1 MTTCFAYIRVSTQKQ
16 CDGASLEAQKRAITE
31 YAKANC
37 LTIMQWFEELET
49 AAKTSRPIFTD
60 MVKRLHRGQAEG
72 LIVHRVDRASRNFRN
87 WADIGELADA
97 GVDIHFATESLDFN
111 SRGGRL
117 VADIQMA
124 VASDYCRNLSIEARK
139 GIDQRL
145 REGLYPRPAP
155 VGYQNHGRGQVKT
168 PCPLRAPLVRQLF
181 VLYLTQ
187 QHSIRSLHKEMVSCG
202 LTTRGGRPVSRRTV
216 ENILGNPFYAG
227 LVRNQRTGEQFHGRH
242 EPLITLKQFDQVQA
256 IKSGRYRKQKLKHDH
271 RYRRLFHCA
280 RCQGWLT
287 PERQKQRYTYYR
299 CHKPDCVRA
308 CAKEELIDAAI
319 YRQLGTIEFSTE
331 DVAYLRAQCEA
342 WDYPAKLAEER
353 RVLDLRIA
361 DLKARE
367 GKLLGLLLDGTID
380 KAAYQAQQA
389 MIAADLARL
398 QTERSKVGRDQA
410 SPDDLERFFELM
422 LSLKNLYEMAKPTVQ
437 RGLLETCFSNRSWD
451 GKNVQLEPCAEL
463 LSMKTGCGDP
473 FSATSRDTI
482 RTLIAVIEDAKI
494 VP

>member
-1 MTTCFAYIRVSTQKQ
+1 MATRHYI
-16 CDGASLEAQKRAITE
+16 
-31 YAKANC
+31 
-37 LTIMQWFEELET
+37 
-49 AAKTSRPIFTD
+49 
-60 MVKRLHRGQAEG
+60 AEG
-72 LIVHRVDRASRNFRN
+72 AEFTPRTRTLTFRN

-97 GVDIHFATESLDFN
+97 GIDIHFATESLDFN

-117 VADIQMA
+117 VADIQVA

-168 PCPLRAPLVRQLF
+168 LCPLRAPLVRQLF
-181 VLYLTQ
+181 DLYLTE
-187 QHSIRSLHKEMVSCG
+187 QHSIRSLHKVMVSRG
-202 LTTRGGRPVSRRTV
+202 LTTRGGRSVSRRTV

-227 LVRNQRTGEQFHGRH
+227 LVRNHRTGEQFPGQH
-242 EPLITLKQFDQVQA
+242 EPLITLQQFDRVQA
-256 IKSGRYRKQKLKHDH
+256 IKSGRYRKQKLRHDH

-280 RCQGWLT
+280 RCKGWLT

-299 CHKPDCVRA
+299 CHKPDCVRT
-308 CAKEELIDAAI
+308 CAKEELIDAAV

-331 DVAYLRAQCEA
+331 DVAYLRAQYET

-367 GKLLGLLLDGTID
+367 EKLLGLLLDGTID
-380 KAAYQAQQA
+380 KAAYQVQQA
-389 MIAADLARL
+389 TISVDLARL
-398 QTERSKVGRDQA
+398 QTERSKVGEDHA
-410 SPDDLERFFELM
+410 GPDDLERFFELM

-451 GKNVQLEPCAEL
+451 GENVRLEPCAEL
-463 LSMKTGCGDP
+463 VSMKNGCGDP
-473 FSATSRDTI
+473 FSATNRDTV
-482 RTLIAVIEDAKI
+482 RTLVAVIEDAKI
-494 VP
+494 VPQ